1 MPLKFIRYLLL
12 LMTAACLFL
21 HTSAAYAETVEKIR
35 IEGAERIEP
44 ATVMTYLDI
53 QPGDDLTQDKL
64 NQSLKTLFGTG
75 LFADIDFYM
84 QGRDL
89 VVQVVENPVINKIA
103 FEGNKQL
110 KNEDLLAEIRLRPRV
125 VFTRTKVQT
134 DVERLLEVYR
144 LSGLFSATIEPKII
158 KLDQN
163 RVNLVFEIYE
173 GPKTRIRKISF
184 LGNQQFSNA
193 KLESVIRSRETAWYR
208 FLSAN
213 DKYDPDR
220 LAFDREL
227 LRRFYLNSGYADFQ
241 ITSAVA
247 ELSQDRKDF
256 FLTFTLEEGE
266 RYRIGKI
273 SVENNVQELQ
283 ADWVRGLVDL
293 KEGSWYNAEA
303 VEDTVVNLTTE
314 IGNRQYAFID
324 VRPRVE
330 RRRADKQIDLVF
342 VVNESAKAFVNN
354 ININGNVRTLDQVVR
369 REMLLVEGDPF
380 NRTRVQKSKQNI
392 KDLDFFEEVEIRTVP
407 TAVEDKVDIEV
418 DVQEKSTGELMIGAG
433 FSTQDGPLADFR
445 LRERNFLGKGQML
458 DFSTTLSGVR
468 TEFEFGFTEPY
479 FLNRDLQAGFNVFH
493 ITRDLQD
500 VSSYDRRQ
508 TGGRMFTDY
517 PLAKNLR
524 QTLSYRLEKNEI
536 TNVQPTASLFIQL
549 QQGKRVTSA
558 VAQRLTYDTRNSTT
572 DPTEGG
578 IFRFDT
584 EIAGLGGDARYFST
598 RIGANYYWPLT
609 KQWIVSVLGE
619 AGHIVA
625 FGGQTVQ
632 INERF
637 SMGGTTLRGF
647 ERSGVGPRDFATSD
661 ALGGNTFYRGS
672 AEVGFPLGLP
682 EEFQIRGHL
691 FSDFGSLWGIDGSGA
706 GLVGEDASLRLSVGA
721 GVSWKSPL
729 GPIRVDVTAP
739 ILKEDFDM
747 TQVLSFSFGTSF

>member
-1 MPLKFIRYLLL
+1 
-12 LMTAACLFL
+12 MTAACLFL

-53 QPGDDLTQDKL
+53 QPGDDLTQDRL

-84 QGRDL
+84 QNRDL

-134 DVERLLEVYR
+134 DVERLLELYR
-144 LSGLFSATIEPKII
+144 LSGLFSAKIEPKII

-173 GPKTRIRKISF
+173 GPKTRIRNISF

-193 KLESVIRSRETAWYR
+193 KLESVIRSREAAWYR

-227 LRRFYLNSGYADFQ
+227 LRRFYMNSGYADFQ

-283 ADWVRGLVDL
+283 ADWVRSLINL
-293 KEGSWYNAEA
+293 KEGAWYNAEA
-303 VEDTVVNLTTE
+303 VEDTVVELTTE
-314 IGNRQYAFID
+314 IGNRQYAFVD

-380 NRTRVQKSKQNI
+380 NRTRIQKSKQNI
-392 KDLDFFEEVEIRTVP
+392 KDLDFFEEVEVRAVP
-407 TAVEDKVDIEV
+407 TAVEDKVDIEI
-418 DVQEKSTGELMIGAG
+418 DVQEKSTGELMIGGG
-433 FSTQDGPLADFR
+433 FSTADGPLADFR
-445 LRERNFLGKGQML
+445 LRERNFLGKGQTL
-458 DFSTTLSGVR
+458 DFSTTLSSVR

-500 VSSYDRRQ
+500 VSSYDRKQ

-558 VAQRLTYDTRNSTT
+558 IGQRLTYDTRNSTT

-584 EIAGLGGDARYFST
+584 ELAGLGGDARYVST
-598 RIGANYYWPLT
+598 RIGGNYYWPLT

-637 SMGGTTLRGF
+637 TLGGTNLRGF

-706 GLVGEDASLRLSVGA
+706 GLVGEDAALRLSVGA

-739 ILKEDFDM
+739 ILKEDFDI

>member
-1 MPLKFIRYLLL
+1 
-12 LMTAACLFL
+12 MTAACLFL

>member
-1 MPLKFIRYLLL
+1 MFLNYIRYFLL
-12 LMTAACLFL
+12 LMTTACLCL
-21 HTSAAYAETVEKIR
+21 HTSVAYAETVKKIR

-75 LFADIDFYM
+75 LFADIDFYT
-84 QGRDL
+84 QADDL

-110 KNEDLLAEIRLRPRV
+110 KNEDLLGEIRLRPRV

-144 LSGLFSATIEPKII
+144 LSGLFSANIEPKII

-173 GPKTRIRKISF
+173 GPKTRIRNISF

-193 KLESVIRSRETAWYR
+193 KLESVIRSRESAWYR
-208 FLSAN
+208 FLSSN

-227 LRRFYLNSGYADFQ
+227 LRRFYMNSGYADFQ
-241 ITSAVA
+241 INSAVA

-256 FLTFTLEEGE
+256 FLTFTLEEGN

-273 SVENNVQELQ
+273 SVENNVPELQ
-283 ADWVRGLVDL
+283 EEWVRGLIDL
-293 KEGSWYNAEA
+293 KEGGWYNAEA
-303 VEDTVVNLTTE
+303 VEDTVVTLTTE
-314 IGNRQYAFID
+314 IGNRQYAFVD

-330 RRRADKQIDLVF
+330 RRRGASEIDLVF
-342 VVNESAKAFVNN
+342 VLNESAKTFINN
-354 ININGNVRTLDQVVR
+354 INISGNVRTLDKVVR
-369 REMLLVEGDPF
+369 RKMLLAEGDPF
-380 NRTRVQKSKQNI
+380 NRTKIQKSKQNVQ
-392 KDLDFFEEVEIRTVP
+392 DLDFFEEVEVRAVP

-418 DVQEKSTGELMIGAG
+418 EVQEKSTGELMIGAG
-433 FSTQDGPLADFR
+433 FSTADGPLADFR

-458 DFSTTLSGVR
+458 DFTTTLSGLR

-479 FLNRDLQAGFNVFH
+479 FLNRDLQAGFQIFH

-500 VSSYDRRQ
+500 VSSYDRKQ
-508 TGGRMFTDY
+508 TGGRLFTDY

-524 QTLSYRLEKNEI
+524 QTLSYRLEKNDI
-536 TNVQPTASLFIQL
+536 TNVQSTASLFVQL

-558 VAQRLTYDTRNSTT
+558 VSQRLTYDTRNSTT

-584 EIAGLGGDARYFST
+584 EIAGLGGDARYVSA
-598 RIGANYYWPLT
+598 RVGGNYYWPLT
-609 KQWIVSVLGE
+609 KQWIISTTGE
-619 AGHIVA
+619 VGHIAA
-625 FGGQTVQ
+625 FGGETVQ
-632 INERF
+632 INERYNL
-637 SMGGTTLRGF
+637 GGTTLRGF
-647 ERSGVGPRDFATSD
+647 ERSGIGPRDAATTD
-661 ALGGNTFYRGS
+661 ALGGNTFYRAS

-691 FSDFGSLWGIDGSGA
+691 FSDMGSLWSLDGGGA
-706 GLVGEDASLRLSVGA
+706 GVVGESGTLRWSAGA

-739 ILKEDFDM
+739 ILKEDFDI

>member
-1 MPLKFIRYLLL
+1 MSFIRYLLL

-21 HTSAAYAETVEKIR
+21 NASAARAETVERIR

-53 QPGDDLTQDKL
+53 QPGDDLTQDRL

-75 LFADIDFYM
+75 LFADIDFYVRN
-84 QGRDL
+84 GEL
-89 VVQVVENPVINKIA
+89 VVQVVENPVINQIA

-110 KNEDLLAEIRLRPRV
+110 KDEDLLAEIRLRPRV

-144 LSGLFSATIEPKII
+144 LSGLFSASIEPKII

-173 GPKTRIRKISF
+173 GPKTRIRNISF
-184 LGNQQFSNA
+184 IGNQQFSNA
-193 KLESVIRSRETAWYR
+193 KLESVIRSRETRWWR
-208 FLSAN
+208 FLSSN

-256 FLTFTLEEGE
+256 FLTFTLEEGA

-283 ADWVRGLVDL
+283 ADWIRAQIDL
-293 KEGSWYNAEA
+293 KEGAWYNAEA
-303 VEDTVVNLTTE
+303 VEDMVVTLTTE
-314 IGNRQYAFID
+314 IGNRQYAFVD

-330 RRRADKQIDLVF
+330 RRRAEKQVDLVF
-342 VVNESAKAFVNN
+342 VVNESAKAFINN
-354 ININGNVRTLDQVVR
+354 INISGNVRTLDQVVR

-380 NRTRVQKSKQNI
+380 NRTKIQKSKQNVE
-392 KDLDFFEEVEIRTVP
+392 DLDFFEEVEVRAVP

-418 DVQEKSTGELMIGAG
+418 EVQEKSTGELMIGAG
-433 FSTQDGPLADFR
+433 FSTADGPLADFR
-445 LRERNFLGKGQML
+445 LRERNFLGKGQTL
-458 DFSTTLSGVR
+458 DFTTTLSGLR

-508 TGGRMFTDY
+508 SGGRLFTDY
-517 PLAKNLR
+517 PIAKNLR
-524 QTLSYRLEKNEI
+524 QTLSYRLEKNDI

-558 VAQRLTYDTRNSTT
+558 VAQRLTYDTRNSAT

-584 EIAGLGGDARYFST
+584 EVAGLGGDARYVST
-598 RIGANYYWPLT
+598 RIGGNYYWPLT

-625 FGGQTVQ
+625 FGGETVQ

-637 SMGGTTLRGF
+637 NLGGTTLRGF
-647 ERSGVGPRDFATSD
+647 ERFGVGPRDAATTDS
-661 ALGGNTFYRGS
+661 LGGNTFYRGS

-691 FSDFGSLWGIDGSGA
+691 FSDFGSLWSIDSGGA
-706 GLVGEDASLRLSVGA
+706 GLVGDNSSLRLSVGA

-739 ILKEDFDM
+739 ILKEDFDI

>member
-1 MPLKFIRYLLL
+1 MLLNFIRYLLL

-53 QPGDDLTQDKL
+53 QPGDDLTQDRL

-89 VVQVVENPVINKIA
+89 VVQVMENPVINKIA

-144 LSGLFSATIEPKII
+144 LSGLFSANIEPKII

-173 GPKTRIRKISF
+173 GPKTRIRNISF
-184 LGNQQFSNA
+184 LGNQHFSNA
-193 KLESVIRSRETAWYR
+193 KLEGVIRSREAAWYR

-293 KEGSWYNAEA
+293 KEGAWYNAEA
-303 VEDTVVNLTTE
+303 VENTVVNLTTE

-330 RRRADKQIDLVF
+330 RRRADRQVDLVF
-342 VVNESAKAFVNN
+342 VVNESAKAFINN
-354 ININGNVRTLDQVVR
+354 INISGNVRTLDQVVR

-380 NRTRVQKSKQNI
+380 NRTRIQKSKQNV

-418 DVQEKSTGELMIGAG
+418 EVQEKSTGELMIGAG
-433 FSTQDGPLADFR
+433 FSTADGPLADFR

-458 DFSTTLSGVR
+458 DFTTTLSGVR

-508 TGGRMFTDY
+508 TGGRLFTDY

-584 EIAGLGGDARYFST
+584 EVAGLGGDARYLST
-598 RIGANYYWPLT
+598 RVGGNYYWPLT

-625 FGGQTVQ
+625 FGGQTIQ

-637 SMGGTTLRGF
+637 SLGGTTLRGF

-682 EEFQIRGHL
+682 EEFQIRGHM

-739 ILKEDFDM
+739 ILKEDFDI